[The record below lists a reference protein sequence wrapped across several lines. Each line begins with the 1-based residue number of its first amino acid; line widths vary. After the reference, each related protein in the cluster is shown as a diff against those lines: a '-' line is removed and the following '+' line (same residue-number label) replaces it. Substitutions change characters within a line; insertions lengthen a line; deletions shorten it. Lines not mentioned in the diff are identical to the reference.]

1 MADLGLKIGL
11 GSLGSLG
18 SRQVLTSKVSGATGI
33 ASSPVDSRPPVDH
46 RANPM
51 RIRPD
56 PSRLL
61 GLSFGMAKRS
71 IKAQRCNRRDPIP
84 WAAVEWLLS
93 TQHSR
98 CLDGCCRSVSS
109 KVAGNHTPSVFSLR
123 ERFWMILAILD
134 DIGGFWG
141 HALFRT
147 NPFCLDAAAFDR
159 KPQLKLTRPSQQKS
173 LC

>member
-1 MADLGLKIGL
+1 MDAAEVCPVKLQGIIL
-11 GSLGSLG
+11 
-18 SRQVLTSKVSGATGI
+18 QV
-33 ASSPVDSRPPVDH
+33 
-46 RANPM
+46 
-51 RIRPD
+51 
-56 PSRLL
+56 
-61 GLSFGMAKRS
+61 F
-71 IKAQRCNRRDPIP
+71 
-84 WAAVEWLLS
+84 
-93 TQHSR
+93 
-98 CLDGCCRSVSS
+98 
-109 KVAGNHTPSVFSLR
+109 FSLR